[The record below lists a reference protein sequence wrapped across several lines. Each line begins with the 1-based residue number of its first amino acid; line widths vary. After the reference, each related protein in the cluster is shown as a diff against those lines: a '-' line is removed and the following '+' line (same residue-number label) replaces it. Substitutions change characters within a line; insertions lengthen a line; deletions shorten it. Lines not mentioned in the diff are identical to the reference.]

1 MGRNVNVSRDDWINA
16 AFEWIA
22 THGVATLA
30 VEPLARSLGVSKGG
44 FYWCFGSR
52 DELLAAVLER
62 WEQAGTQEIIDAIEQ
77 LKAKS
82 PLRELLGRVA
92 QRVKATSDDS
102 VRVLRMEY
110 ALNCAATDP
119 RVAPVV
125 QRVTAARMAYLAK
138 VMRGEGL
145 APKVA
150 RQRAML
156 AHASYLGLVQLR
168 ATGNDAELAA
178 LDIDELL
185 EAYLAMVLAPSA
197 KTQTTAQTKRATV
210 RKTVAR

>member
-1 MGRNVNVSRDDWINA
+1 MGRNVNVSRDDWVAA

-22 THGVATLA
+22 ANGVATLA

-44 FYWCFGSR
+44 FYWCFASR

-77 LKAKS
+77 LKTKS

-92 QRVKATSDDS
+92 LRVKATSAES
-102 VRVLRMEY
+102 VRALRMEH

-125 QRVTAARMAYLAK
+125 QRVTAARVGYLAK

-145 APKVA
+145 GPKVA

-178 LDIDELL
+178 LDGDELL

-197 KTQTTAQTKRATV
+197 KAGAKRATV